1 MILMKGTP
9 LHYNKGS
16 SRPLGPRAECTMG
29 HIRLPCNE
37 NLGLFILSQNLH
49 TVILVGSTLHTW
61 TQYTRPPF
69 GNCHTCLAKQQELSQ
84 ALPRKWLYGFWIV
97 TQKMGN
103 SSCFFKI
110 NFGINKNLWYC
121 FLPGF
126 SHFLLS
132 LPQSLTFD
140 ILFFSSSC
148 HKQLSFFLQFSLKKT
163 LAFTKTEECNS
174 QTNLFLQSCKSCL
187 IIFGK
192 QGQAVNDENQVLGY
206 FCSAAKTR
214 VWASTPSV
222 SPHLKVSQSMIQHE
236 IIVDVCRSD

>member
-1 MILMKGTP
+1 MLFLLVVASEFSLIFTRLNQRFPLPLGFICIYYQLYPPGAGLHLDLSPVSTTSVPVYIYYFPKELMILMILMKGTP

-37 NLGLFILSQNLH
+37 NLGLFILSQNLY

-84 ALPRKWLYGFWIV
+84 ALPRKRLYGFWIV

-103 SSCFFKI
+103 SSCFFKMS
-110 NFGINKNLWYC
+110 FGINKNLWYC

-148 HKQLSFFLQFSLKKT
+148 HK
-163 LAFTKTEECNS
+163 
-174 QTNLFLQSCKSCL
+174 
-187 IIFGK
+187 
-192 QGQAVNDENQVLGY
+192 
-206 FCSAAKTR
+206 
-214 VWASTPSV
+214 
-222 SPHLKVSQSMIQHE
+222 
-236 IIVDVCRSD
+236 